1 MLHSLEFSVVVPV
14 HNEAG
19 NVEKLI
25 SEIAAALDGRAYE
38 MVFVDDASTDDTR
51 AILAELKARFP
62 ALRVLGHR
70 KNAGQSRAIRSGILA
85 ARAPVVGTL
94 DGDGQNDP
102 ADLPDLYRMLT
113 RPDAPEKLKMVM
125 GRRGKRKDSAWKK
138 FGSRFANAIRRRML
152 RDDCDDSGCGIKVMD
167 REAFIS
173 LPYFDHIHR
182 YMPAMMRAEGYDIE
196 FKDVNHRQREEGRSK
211 YTNFGR
217 LWAALSDLRGVM
229 WLIRRRRNPE
239 AARRDL
245 AGRSIIMSATS
256 HPFDS
261 ERQHWKDIRV
271 YYEDTDFTGM
281 VYHANYLRF
290 FERGRSDF
298 LRDAGV
304 SHQDLLDRPDPA
316 AFTLVRAEVDFKRA
330 AKVDDLLTDRNT
342 ICGRKRPAYD
352 VSADVLARR

>member
-1 MLHSLEFSVVVPV
+1 MAHSLEFSVVVPV

-51 AILAELKARFP
+51 AILAELKSRFP

-70 KNAGQSRAIRSGILA
+70 KNAGQSRAIRSGVLA
-85 ARAPVVGTL
+85 ARAPIVGTL

-125 GRRGKRKDSAWKK
+125 GRRATRKDSAWKK
-138 FGSRFANAIRRRML
+138 FGSRFGNGIRRRML
-152 RDDCDDSGCGIKVMD
+152 KDDCDDSGCGIKVMD
-167 REAFIS
+167 REAFIT

-196 FKDVNHRQREEGRSK
+196 FKDVNHRQREAGKSK
-211 YTNFGR
+211 YNNFGR
-217 LWAALSDLRGVM
+217 LRAALSDLRGVM

-239 AARRDL
+239 A
-245 AGRSIIMSATS
+245 
-256 HPFDS
+256 
-261 ERQHWKDIRV
+261 
-271 YYEDTDFTGM
+271 TD
-281 VYHANYLRF
+281 
-290 FERGRSDF
+290 E
-298 LRDAGV
+298 
-304 SHQDLLDRPDPA
+304 
-316 AFTLVRAEVDFKRA
+316 
-330 AKVDDLLTDRNT
+330 
-342 ICGRKRPAYD
+342 I
-352 VSADVLARR
+352 

>member
-1 MLHSLEFSVVVPV
+1 MPHSLEFSVVVPV

-19 NVEKLI
+19 NVAKLI
-25 SEIAAALDGRAYE
+25 GEIATALDGRAYE

-51 AILAELKARFP
+51 AILAELKTRYP

-85 ARAPVVGTL
+85 ARAPIVGTL

-125 GRRGKRKDSAWKK
+125 GRRGKRKDNAWKR

-182 YMPAMMRAEGYDIE
+182 YMPAMMRAEGYEVE
-196 FKDVNHRQREEGRSK
+196 FKTVNHRQREAGRSK

-239 AARRDL
+239 AADE
-245 AGRSIIMSATS
+245 I
-256 HPFDS
+256 
-261 ERQHWKDIRV
+261 
-271 YYEDTDFTGM
+271 
-281 VYHANYLRF
+281 
-290 FERGRSDF
+290 
-298 LRDAGV
+298 
-304 SHQDLLDRPDPA
+304 
-316 AFTLVRAEVDFKRA
+316 
-330 AKVDDLLTDRNT
+330 
-342 ICGRKRPAYD
+342 
-352 VSADVLARR
+352 

>member
-1 MLHSLEFSVVVPV
+1 MPHSLEFSVVVPV

-51 AILAELKARFP
+51 AILAELKTRFP

-102 ADLPDLYRMLT
+102 ADLPDLYRMIT

-196 FKDVNHRQREEGRSK
+196 FKDVNHRQRAEGRSK

-239 AARRDL
+239 AADE
-245 AGRSIIMSATS
+245 I
-256 HPFDS
+256 
-261 ERQHWKDIRV
+261 
-271 YYEDTDFTGM
+271 
-281 VYHANYLRF
+281 
-290 FERGRSDF
+290 
-298 LRDAGV
+298 
-304 SHQDLLDRPDPA
+304 
-316 AFTLVRAEVDFKRA
+316 
-330 AKVDDLLTDRNT
+330 
-342 ICGRKRPAYD
+342 
-352 VSADVLARR
+352 